1 MNPAEANPK
10 QRIFQAAVSL
20 IARKGYEATG
30 IRAIAKAA
38 GVNIAR
44 INYYFGDKA
53 GLLKAIIE
61 DFSERYYQG
70 IRVSNPVSDKVRDG
84 VFANIS
90 AIVKVYRGNIEL
102 AIAAERVLWMDIPE
116 VHSAQIHQ
124 HKAHRADLDRWFK
137 NIGLDINDR
146 PKMAV
151 ARGLITSLVSAHFNA
166 RYHYEY
172 VLSPATREKL
182 VDAQPAGYGT
192 GYDDAFYE
200 EYCRHLT
207 EMYLGAMEA
216 LTGRSKARFGE
227 QPCEPGETSGSGD
240 KEKT

>member
-1 MNPAEANPK
+1 MNHAVGKNPK
-10 QRIFQAAVSL
+10 QRIFRAAVEL

-61 DFSERYYQG
+61 EFSERYYQG
-70 IRVSNPVSDKVRDG
+70 IRLANPVSDNIRDG

-90 AIVKVYRGNIEL
+90 AIVKVYRDDIEL
-102 AIAAERVLWMDIPE
+102 AIASQRVLWMDIPE
-116 VHSAQIHQ
+116 VHAAQIHQ
-124 HKAHRADLDRWFK
+124 HKAHRADLDRWFRSV
-137 NIGLDINDR
+137 GLDINDR

-151 ARGLITSLVSAHFNA
+151 ARGLVTSLVSAHFNA
-166 RYHYEY
+166 RYHYEF
-172 VLSPATREKL
+172 VLSPATRKEL
-182 VDAQPAGYGT
+182 VDAQPA

-200 EYCRHLT
+200 EYCRHLA
-207 EMYLGAMEA
+207 EMYLSAMEA
-216 LTGRSKARFGE
+216 LAGHRKAGSGE
-227 QPCEPGETSGSGD
+227 RPCELRKTARSGN

>member
-1 MNPAEANPK
+1 MSTAEANPK
-10 QRIFQAAVSL
+10 QKIFRAAVSL

-61 DFSERYYQG
+61 EFSERYYQG
-70 IRVSNPVSDKVRDG
+70 MKLADPVSKKVRDG

-90 AIVKVYRGNIEL
+90 AIVKVYRDDIEL
-102 AIAAERVLWMDIPE
+102 AIASQRVLWMDIPE
-116 VHSAQIHQ
+116 VHAAQIHQ

-137 NIGLDINDR
+137 KVGLDINDR

-151 ARGLITSLVSAHFNA
+151 ARGLITNLVSAHFNA
-166 RYHYEY
+166 RYHYEF
-172 VLSPATREKL
+172 VLSPGTREGL

-200 EYCRHLT
+200 QYCRHLT
-207 EMYLGAMEA
+207 EMYLSAMEA
-216 LTGRSKARFGE
+216 LAGRRKGWSGE
-227 QPCEPGETSGSGD
+227 RPCEPGETAGPGNR
-240 KEKT
+240 ENT